1 MHEGFDPAHME
12 SISAIICYRGI
23 VSFHKESTVKR
34 PSPAKTRRAATQIGG
49 YVLTWRKLQ
58 GLTAEQVCQ
67 RAGISRPT
75 LRKVETGDP
84 TVTLETFL
92 NVLRALGRLD
102 TVVDVLDPYESE
114 LGRARADTLLP
125 ERVRR

>member
-1 MHEGFDPAHME
+1 ME
-12 SISAIICYRGI
+12 SNIAVISYDDIDG
-23 VSFHKESTVKR
+23 FHKEGVMKR
-34 PSPAKTRRAATQIGG
+34 PSPAKTRRAAMQIGD

-58 GLTAEQVCQ
+58 SLTAEQVCQ

-75 LRKVETGDP
+75 LRKVENGDP

-102 TVVDVLDPYESE
+102 TIVDVLDPYESE
-114 LGRARADTLLP
+114 LGRARADMLLP

>member
-1 MHEGFDPAHME
+1 M
-12 SISAIICYRGI
+12 R
-23 VSFHKESTVKR
+23 R
-34 PSPAKTRRAATQIGG
+34 PSPARTRLAADRIGEH
-49 YVLTWRKLQ
+49 VVTWRKLN

-75 LRKVETGDP
+75 LRKVESGDP
-84 TVTLETFL
+84 TVSLETFL

-102 TVVDVLDPYESE
+102 SIVTALDPYETDF
-114 LGRARADTLLP
+114 GRARADQALP

>member
-1 MHEGFDPAHME
+1 M
-12 SISAIICYRGI
+12 
-23 VSFHKESTVKR
+23 
-34 PSPAKTRRAATQIGG
+34 RAAQTIGDQ
-49 YVLTWRKLQ
+49 LRTWRKLQ

-75 LRKVETGDP
+75 LRKLEHGDP
-84 TVTLETFL
+84 GVSFEAFL

-102 TVVDVLDPYESE
+102 SLTTALDPYESE
-114 LGRARADTLLP
+114 LGRARADMALP

>member
-1 MHEGFDPAHME
+1 M
-12 SISAIICYRGI
+12 R
-23 VSFHKESTVKR
+23 R
-34 PSPAKTRRAATQIGG
+34 PSPAKTTNAAGLMG
-49 YVLTWRKLQ
+49 EHVLTWRKLH

-84 TVTLETFL
+84 TVSVESFL

-102 TVVDVLDPYESE
+102 ALVESLDPYETA
-114 LGRARADTLLP
+114 LGRARADQLLP
-125 ERVRR
+125 TRVRR